1 VAGIRLDA
9 GDFVHVSGYGLL
21 EATNGRV
28 LAPWLAALR
37 PEHAVLL
44 DPGPLVRDIPSEV
57 WAVAA
62 ARADWISCSLAES
75 QAITGETD
83 PAEAAAA
90 LSGMARR
97 GALVRLG
104 PEGCLLAV
112 DGTVT
117 AVAGFAV
124 EAVDTNGAGDAHA
137 GAFLAAL
144 ARGAEPLAAAK
155 AANACAAIAVTRR
168 GPATA
173 PTLAEVERLL
183 R

>member
-1 VAGIRLDA
+1 MANM
-9 GDFVHVSGYGLL
+9 L
-21 EATNGRV
+21 EV
-28 LAPWLAALR
+28 KEQALR
-37 PEHAVLL
+37 PEHVVLL

-62 ARADWISCSLAES
+62 ARADWISCSLAEAR
-75 QAITGETD
+75 AITGATD
-83 PAEAAAA
+83 AAEAAAA
-90 LSGMARR
+90 LNSAAALNGWAATGAATRPRTARG
-97 GALVRLG
+97 GAIVRLG
-104 PEGCLLAV
+104 ADGCLLAV
-112 DGTVT
+112 AGAVT

-144 ARGAEPLAAAK
+144 ARGAEPLAAAR

-183 R
+183 G